1 MWGFARV
8 APGAEVDFSTQ
19 ETNLSH
25 PEKGLEFSTKFGPRW
40 DAVVDFF
47 VKHIP
52 AETALLYL
60 HTGKGAVICN
70 QVPWRQN
77 TISRYW
83 YTQNT
88 PEVINVLSEMIS
100 LQLHTIVELSDI
112 ASNNDRVEKT
122 AEMSA
127 FQFNF
132 LWIKC
137 SGLQNVETSL
147 LAFTPVQR
155 LILPVLQSALCEV
168 IHLYRVCC
176 MSIKPAVRLSKLE
189 LMKSF

>member
-1 MWGFARV
+1 MGFCQGCPRSR
-8 APGAEVDFSTQ
+8 GWFQHSGD
-19 ETNLSH
+19 
-25 PEKGLEFSTKFGPRW
+25 KFEPSRERAW
-40 DAVVDFF
+40 IQHKIWSQVRCCCWFF

-60 HTGKGAVICN
+60 HTGKGAVICS

-77 TISRYW
+77 TVSRYW

-100 LQLHTIVELSDI
+100 LHLHTIVEWSDI

-176 MSIKPAVRLSKLE
+176 VSIKPAVRLSKLE